1 MRDIIIALVVF
12 GAVPYILT
20 RPHIGVLV
28 WSWLGYMNP
37 HRMTYGFAYSFP
49 FSTVTAIATL
59 AGIVFSSEKKTMPWS
74 GALVAWILFVI
85 WLNVTTPF
93 ALNPAEAMYEWDRT
107 MKTMLMVL
115 ITLLVIN
122 TQERIN
128 ALVWIIVLSLGFYG
142 VKGGIFSLATGGNY
156 RIWGPESSFI
166 EDNNS
171 LALALVMTL
180 PLMRYLQLR
189 AKNKYLRWGML
200 ASILLTAV
208 SILTSFSRGAL
219 LAGSIMAVFLAWK
232 SQYRLRMFLAML
244 VLVPAML
251 AMMPQ
256 AWWDRMNTIQTYDQD
271 ASAMGRINAW
281 MFAYNLALDR
291 PLVGGGFKAFSQE
304 LFYKYAPDPED
315 HHAAHSIYFQVL
327 GDHGFVGLLLFL
339 LLGGMT
345 LLTGRWVIKH
355 TRDRPDLLWAHDL
368 AGMLQVSAMGYAAG
382 GAFLSLA
389 YYDLFYHIMALMI
402 ILKYMVR
409 QIIAQEKVPRDQ
421 SPRIPAI
428 SKSGREV
435 SSDTKAR

>member
-1 MRDIIIALVVF
+1 MRDIIIAMIVF
-12 GAVPYILT
+12 GAVPYMLT

-37 HRMTYGFAYSFP
+37 HRMAYGFAYSFP
-49 FSTVTAIATL
+49 FSTVTAIGTL

-74 GALVAWILFVI
+74 GTMAAWIVFVI
-85 WLNVTTPF
+85 WLNITTLF
-93 ALNPAEAMYEWDRT
+93 ALNHAEAIYEWDRT
-107 MKTMLMVL
+107 MKTMLMVF

-122 TQERIN
+122 TRERIN
-128 ALVWIIVLSLGFYG
+128 ALVWIIVFSLGFYG
-142 VKGGIFSLATGGNY
+142 VKGGLFSLATGGNY

-166 EDNNS
+166 EDNNA

-180 PLMRYLQLR
+180 PLMRYLQLIS
-189 AKNKYLRWGML
+189 KNKYVRRGMI
-200 ASILLTAV
+200 AAMLLTAV

-232 SQYRLRMFLAML
+232 SRYRLRMFLAMI
-244 VLVPAML
+244 VLVPALL

-256 AWWDRMNTIQTYDQD
+256 AWWDRMNTIKTYDKD

-281 MFAYNLALDR
+281 AFAYNLALDR
-291 PLVGGGFKAFSQE
+291 PLVGGGFKAFTKE

-327 GDHGFVGLLLFL
+327 GDQGFVGLLLFL
-339 LLGGMT
+339 ILGGMT
-345 LLTGRWVIKH
+345 LLTGRWVIRH
-355 TRDRPDLLWAHDL
+355 ARDRPDLSWAHDL
-368 AGMLQVSAMGYAAG
+368 AGMLQVSAIGYATG

-402 ILKYMVR
+402 MLQYMVR
-409 QIIAQEKVPRDQ
+409 KAITQEKTPVQRSAMPQ
-421 SPRIPAI
+421 PEGVINHS
-428 SKSGREV
+428 
-435 SSDTKAR
+435 

>member
-1 MRDIIIALVVF
+1 MRDIIIAMIVF
-12 GAVPYILT
+12 GAVPFMLS

-37 HRMTYGFAYSFP
+37 HRMAYGFAYSFP
-49 FSTVTAIATL
+49 FSTVTAIGTL
-59 AGIVFSSEKKTMPWS
+59 AGIVFSSEKKTMPWC
-74 GALVAWILFVI
+74 GTLAAWIVFVI
-85 WLNVTTPF
+85 WLNITTLF
-93 ALNPAEAMYEWDRT
+93 ALNHTEAIYEWDRT

-122 TQERIN
+122 SRERIN
-128 ALVWIIVLSLGFYG
+128 ALVWVIVLSLGFYG

-166 EDNNS
+166 EDNNA

-180 PLMRYLQLR
+180 PLMRYLQLIS
-189 AKNKYLRWGML
+189 KNKYVRRGMIV
-200 ASILLTAV
+200 AMLLTAV

-232 SQYRLRMFLAML
+232 SRYRLRMFVAML
-244 VLVPAML
+244 VLVPALL

-256 AWWDRMNTIQTYDQD
+256 AWWDRMNTIKTYDKD

-281 MFAYNLALDR
+281 VFAYNLALDR
-291 PLVGGGFKAFSQE
+291 PLVGGGFKAFTKE

-327 GDHGFVGLLLFL
+327 GDQGFAGLLLYL
-339 LLGGMT
+339 ILGAMT
-345 LLTGRWVIKH
+345 LLTGRWVIRH
-355 TRDRPDLLWAHDL
+355 TRDRPELSWAHDL
-368 AGMLQVSAMGYAAG
+368 AGMLQVSAMGYATG

-402 ILKYMVR
+402 ILQYMVR
-409 QIIAQEKVPRDQ
+409 KAIAQEKPAGPRSAAMPPDGV
-421 SPRIPAI
+421 I
-428 SKSGREV
+428 SR
-435 SSDTKAR
+435 

>member
-37 HRMTYGFAYSFP
+37 HRMAYGFAYSFP

-59 AGIVFSSEKKTMPWS
+59 AGIVFSSEKKTLPWS
-74 GALVAWILFVI
+74 GTMVVWILFMI
-85 WLNVTTPF
+85 WMNVTTPF

-107 MKTMLMVL
+107 MKTMLMVF

-122 TQERIN
+122 THERIN

-200 ASILLTAV
+200 VSILLTAV

-219 LAGSIMAVFLAWK
+219 LASGIMAVFLAWK

-244 VLVPAML
+244 VLVPTML

-256 AWWDRMNTIQTYDQD
+256 AWWDRMNTIQTYDKD

-345 LLTGRWVIKH
+345 LLTGRWVIQH
-355 TRDRPDLLWAHDL
+355 TRDRPDLCWAHDL
-368 AGMLQVSAMGYAAG
+368 AGMLQVSAMGYATG

-409 QIIAQEKVPRDQ
+409 QAIAQEKAPRDR

-428 SKSGREV
+428 SRSGREV
-435 SSDTKAR
+435 SSDT